1 MNGNLL
7 KWLQLLGAA
16 GSVGILISVGIW
28 VGTVSADQK
37 SHENLPAHPQ
47 AMKKFS
53 VIGKLD
59 ERSKAVREQV
69 KEIKIEQR
77 DQRRLLLRILEKV
90 SK

>member
-7 KWLQLLGAA
+7 KWLPLLGA
-16 GSVGILISVGIW
+16 VGVQESVGIW
-28 VGTVSADQK
+28 IGAVSADQK
-37 SHENLPAHPQ
+37 SHADLPAHPQ

-69 KEIKIEQR
+69 REIKLEQR